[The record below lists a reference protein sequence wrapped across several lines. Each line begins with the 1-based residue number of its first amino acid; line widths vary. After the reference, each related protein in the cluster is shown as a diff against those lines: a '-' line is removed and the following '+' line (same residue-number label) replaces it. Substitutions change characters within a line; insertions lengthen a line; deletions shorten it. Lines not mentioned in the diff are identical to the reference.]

1 MTEKKGIV
9 FHDYLQ
15 VNGGAERLVIAL
27 ASGLGPCKLAVS
39 GTYPDFLESGDMR
52 GVNCVVLAKR
62 LSRLPRIP
70 RALLAF
76 LRTVNEATDVDW
88 AIYSGVYAPLAV
100 TSQKRGKKIFYCHT
114 PPRFAFD
121 WESQYLQR
129 VMPILRPFLRLAIA
143 GYRQS
148 YLNAVRR
155 MDVVITNS
163 HHVQDRF
170 KRATGLDSQVI
181 YPPIDTAHFQ
191 WKGQGDYYL
200 SLGRLEPNKRI
211 YRVIEAFL
219 MMPEK
224 KLVVASGGSEL
235 EALKRLAA
243 GASNIHFTGW
253 VDDAGLATLIG
264 HSIACIYIPR
274 DEDFGMST
282 VEAMAAGKPILGVNE
297 GGIKESMI
305 DGETGLLLPS
315 DPTVDMIV
323 KAISALSA
331 QTCAAMRAACENQA
345 ARFSEARFL
354 TEVRDLITVG

>member
-52 GVNCVVLAKR
+52 GVNCVVLAKL

-76 LRTVNEATDVDW
+76 LGTGPEATDVDW

-121 WESQYLQR
+121 WEPQYLQR
-129 VMPILRPFLRLAIA
+129 AMPIFRPLLRLAISV
-143 GYRQS
+143 YRQA
-148 YLNAVRR
+148 YLKAVRR

-181 YPPIDTAHFQ
+181 YPPIDTASFQ

-211 YRVIEAFL
+211 DRVIEAFL
-219 MMPEK
+219 RMPEK
-224 KLVVASGGSEL
+224 KLVVTSGGSEL

-253 VDDAGLATLIG
+253 VNDAGLATLIG
-264 HSIACIYIPR
+264 FSIACIYIPR

-297 GGIKESMI
+297 GGLKESMI
-305 DGETGLLLPS
+305 DGETGLLLPP
-315 DPTVDMIV
+315 DPTAAMIV

-331 QTCAAMRAACENQA
+331 QASAAMRTACENRA

-354 TEVRDLITVG
+354 SEVRDLITA

>member
-1 MTEKKGIV
+1 MMEKSGIV

-15 VNGGAERLVIAL
+15 VNGGAERLAIAL
-27 ASGLGPCKLAVS
+27 ACGLGTRKLAVS
-39 GTYPDFLESGDMR
+39 GIYPDFLESGDMR
-52 GVNCVVLAKR
+52 GVDCVVLAKH

-70 RALLAF
+70 RALLSF
-76 LRTVNEATDVDW
+76 LGTVHEASDIDW

-121 WESQYLQR
+121 WETQYLQR
-129 VMPILRPFLRLAIA
+129 ATPILRPFLRLAIA
-143 GYRQS
+143 GYRKS

-163 HHVQDRF
+163 CHVQDRF

-181 YPPIDTAHFQ
+181 YPPIDTARFQ

-211 YRVIEAFL
+211 DRVVQAFL
-219 MMPEK
+219 RMPEK

-243 GASNIHFTGW
+243 GASNIQFTGW
-253 VDDAGLATLIG
+253 IDDAALAGLVG

-282 VEAMAAGKPILGVNE
+282 VEAMAAGKPVVGVNE
-297 GGIKESMI
+297 GGLKESMI
-305 DGETGLLLPS
+305 DGETGLLLPP
-315 DPTVDMIV
+315 DPSVDMIV
-323 KAISALSA
+323 KAISTLSA
-331 QTCAAMRAACENQA
+331 QTCAAMRTACENRA

-354 TEVRDLITVG
+354 TEVRDLINAG

>member
-1 MTEKKGIV
+1 MTGKTGIV

-52 GVNCVVLAKR
+52 GVNCVVLAKL

-76 LRTVNEATDVDW
+76 LITVKEATDVDW

-129 VMPILRPFLRLAIA
+129 IMPILRPFLRLAIA
-143 GYRQS
+143 GYRQA
-148 YLNAVRR
+148 YLNAVWR

-181 YPPIDTAHFQ
+181 YPPIDTARFQ

-219 MMPEK
+219 RMPEK

-243 GASNIHFTGW
+243 DASNIHFTGW
-253 VDDAGLATLIG
+253 VDDEGLATLIG

-297 GGIKESMI
+297 GGLKESII
-305 DGETGLLLPS
+305 DGVTGLLLPP
-315 DPTVDMIV
+315 DPSVAMIV

-331 QTCAAMRAACENQA
+331 QTSAAMRTACENRA

>member
-1 MTEKKGIV
+1 MIEKSGLIL
-9 FHDYLQ
+9 HDYLQ
-15 VNGGAERLVIAL
+15 VNGGAERLVIVL
-27 ASGLGPCKLAVS
+27 AAGLGPSKLVVS
-39 GTYPDFLESGDMR
+39 GIYSDFLESGNLR
-52 GVNCVVLAKR
+52 GANCSLAKKN
-62 LSRLPRIP
+62 LAWLPRIP
-70 RALLAF
+70 LALFSF
-76 LRTVNEATDVDW
+76 LGAIREANEVGW

-100 TSQKRGKKIFYCHT
+100 TSQKRGKKIFYCNT

-121 WESQYLQR
+121 WEPQYLQR
-129 VMPILRPFLRLAIA
+129 AMPIFRPLLRLAIA
-143 GYRQS
+143 VYRQA

-181 YPPIDTAHFQ
+181 YPPIDTARFQ

-211 YRVIEAFL
+211 DRVIEAFL
-219 MMPEK
+219 RMPEK
-224 KLVVASGGSEL
+224 KLVVASGGSAL
-235 EALKRLAA
+235 EALRRLAN

-264 HSIACIYIPR
+264 LSIACIYIPR

-282 VEAMAAGKPILGVNE
+282 VEAMAAGKPIVGVNE
-297 GGIKESMI
+297 GGLKESMI
-305 DGETGLLLPS
+305 DGVTGLLLPP
-315 DPTVDMIV
+315 DPSVDMIV
-323 KAISALSA
+323 KAISTLSA
-331 QTCAAMRAACENQA
+331 QASAAMRTACENRA

-354 TEVRDLITVG
+354 SEVRDLLTV

>member
-1 MTEKKGIV
+1 MKDKTGIV

-15 VNGGAERLVIAL
+15 VNGGAERLVIVLSA
-27 ASGLGPCKLAVS
+27 GLGKCKLAVS
-39 GTYPDFLESGDMR
+39 AMYPDFLESGDVH
-52 GVNCVVLAKR
+52 GIDCVVLAKH
-62 LSRLPRIP
+62 LHQIPRIP

-76 LRTVNEATDVDW
+76 LGTGPETTNIDW

-100 TSQKRGKKIFYCHT
+100 ASQKRGKKIFYCHT

-121 WESQYLQR
+121 WEPQYLQR
-129 VMPILRPFLRLAIA
+129 AMPVFRPLLRLAIA
-143 GYRQS
+143 VYRQA

-181 YPPIDTAHFQ
+181 YPPIDTARFQ

-211 YRVIEAFL
+211 DRVIEAFL
-219 MMPEK
+219 RMPEK

-235 EALKRLAA
+235 EALKRLAND
-243 GASNIHFTGW
+243 ASNIHFTGW
-253 VDDAGLATLIG
+253 VDDEGLATLIG
-264 HSIACIYIPR
+264 LSIACIYIPR

-282 VEAMAAGKPILGVNE
+282 VEAMAAGKPIVGVNE
-297 GGIKESMI
+297 GGLKESMI
-305 DGETGLLLPS
+305 DGVTGLLLPP
-315 DPTVDMIV
+315 DPSVEVIV
-323 KAISALSA
+323 NAISALSA
-331 QTCAAMRAACENQA
+331 QASAAMRTACENRA

-354 TEVRDLITVG
+354 SEVRDLLTV

>member
-62 LSRLPRIP
+62 LSRLSRIP

-121 WESQYLQR
+121 WESHYLQR
-129 VMPILRPFLRLAIA
+129 VLPILRPFLRLAIA

-181 YPPIDTAHFQ
+181 YPPIDTASFQ

-211 YRVIEAFL
+211 DRVIEAFL
-219 MMPEK
+219 RMPEK
-224 KLVVASGGSEL
+224 KLVVTSGGSEL

-253 VDDAGLATLIG
+253 VNDAGLATLIG
-264 HSIACIYIPR
+264 FSIACIYIPR

-297 GGIKESMI
+297 GGLKESMI
-305 DGETGLLLPS
+305 DGETGLLLPP
-315 DPTVDMIV
+315 DPTADMIV

-331 QTCAAMRAACENQA
+331 QASAAMRTACENRA

-354 TEVRDLITVG
+354 SEVRDLITA